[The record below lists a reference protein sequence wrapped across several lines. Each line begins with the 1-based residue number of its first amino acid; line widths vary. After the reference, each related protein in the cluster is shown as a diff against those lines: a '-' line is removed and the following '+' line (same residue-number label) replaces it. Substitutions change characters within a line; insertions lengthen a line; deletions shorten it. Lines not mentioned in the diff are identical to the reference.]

1 MIDSVGIYR
10 KAEELID
17 RCDTR
22 DAAQIARE
30 IGIKVLYH
38 DFDTLLGLYTYRWRN
53 RIIILNDG
61 LSYHTEQLV
70 TAHEIGHD
78 RLHRSLA
85 QNNEF
90 KEFGLLNIKDITEYE
105 ANAFAAHLL
114 LSNDEVLN
122 LIRQV
127 NDLSKAA
134 QLLCVN
140 PNLLLIKVREMNK
153 LGYEIPL
160 SVEYDRDFFNN
171 MPEFI

>member
-78 RLHRSLA
+78 RMHRALA